1 MKKKLFIY
9 ISASLLSSQLYAQSG
24 WIFEREITVD
34 CCPEGGRLTKFDV
47 SFSGDFYAID
57 QNENRLLKLSKN
69 GRVEKWIGGFGWRKE
84 QFDTPSDIWVT
95 GLDIFVSDKNNHRI
109 QRFDMELNY
118 ISTLEGDNE
127 SADMEFEYPS
137 SVAQS
142 QRGNVYVAD
151 PVNGKVIKFSGDGEF
166 LLEFGGIGYGRG
178 RLIEPVSIAV
188 SLNEKVLIADIGKN
202 QILEYDEFG
211 NFLGIVG
218 EGLQYEP
225 SIVVAAETGGILV
238 LDEENMTLYSIEKD
252 GRGYSKIELPE
263 YETGFVSPIDLAVR
277 GNKLYILDSNE
288 KRIITF
294 VHR

>member
-9 ISASLLSSQLYAQSG
+9 ISASLLSSQLYAQPD
-24 WIFEREITVD
+24 WIFEREITVV
-34 CCPEGGRLTKFDV
+34 CCPDGGQVTKFDV
-47 SFSGDFYAID
+47 SISGKIYGID
-57 QNENRLLKLSKN
+57 QNENRLFRLSKN
-69 GRVEKWIGGFGWRKE
+69 GKVEKWIGGFGWQKE

-109 QRFDMELNY
+109 QRFDMDLNY

-127 SADMEFEYPS
+127 LADMEFEYPS

-151 PVNGKVIKFSGDGEF
+151 PVNGKVVKFSGDGEF

-178 RLIEPVSIAV
+178 RLIEPVSISV
-188 SLNEKVLIADIGKN
+188 NQNEKTLIVDIGKN

-211 NFLGIVG
+211 NFLGIVA

-225 SIVVAAETGGILV
+225 SIVVVTGAGEILV
-238 LDEENMTLYSIEKD
+238 LDEENMSLYSIEKE
-252 GRGYSKIELPE
+252 GRGFSKIEFPE
-263 YETGFVSPIDLAVR
+263 YEPGNFSPIDLAVR
-277 GNKLYILDSNE
+277 GNKLYVLDSNE
-288 KRIITF
+288 RRIITF
-294 VHR
+294 LRR

>member
-1 MKKKLFIY
+1 M
-9 ISASLLSSQLYAQSG
+9 SSQLYAQPG

-34 CCPEGGRLTKFDV
+34 CCPEGGGLTKFDV
-47 SFSGDFYAID
+47 SFSGDIYAVD
-57 QNENRLLKLSKN
+57 QNENRLLRLSKN

-95 GLDIFVSDKNNHRI
+95 GLDIFVSDKTNHRI

-127 SADMEFEYPS
+127 SADVEFEYPS

-151 PVNGKVIKFSGDGEF
+151 PVNGKVIKFSGDGQF

-188 SLNEKVLIADIGKN
+188 SLNEKVLIVDIGKN

-211 NFLGIVG
+211 NFLGTVG

-225 SIVVAAETGGILV
+225 SIAAAAETGEILV
-238 LDEENMTLYSIEKD
+238 LDKENMTLYSIEKE
-252 GRGYSKIELPE
+252 GRGYSKIEFPE
-263 YETGFVSPIDLAVR
+263 YELGIVSPIDLAVR